1 AMTRSAELIE
11 AMLGV
16 LKAGCAYMPI
26 DATYPRPRI
35 AMMIEEAGTKLIVS
49 QQQNEEAVRGL
60 GAEVVKMEEALRGQS
75 RQTCVMESWSDSLA
89 YVMYTSGSSGRAK
102 GVAITQ
108 KNVVKLVKGVRYV
121 EFGEE
126 EVILAYAP
134 VSFDASTFE
143 IWGSVLN
150 GGKVVMMKEQATLE
164 ELGEEMRRSEVSMMW
179 MTAGLFHQMVER
191 EVESFRGV
199 RQMLSG
205 GDVVSAE
212 AVRKVV
218 EEARGI
224 RVINGYGPTET
235 TTFASSERVR
245 RREEI
250 GERMAIGRPIEN
262 TVIYVL
268 DEEKREVGIGVE
280 GEVWIGGEGVGR
292 GYIGRGE
299 ETAEKYEPDE
309 RRGRG
314 ERMYRSGDRGRYG
327 REGKIEY
334 LGRRDGQV
342 KIRGYRVEVEEVER
356 EMEEVEGI
364 KEAVVEVKEVG
375 GEKRLVGYVVVE
387 EGAEVR
393 EERVKEEMRK
403 RMPEW
408 MVVWR
413 VMEVERM
420 PLTVNGKV
428 DRRALPMPDPVR
440 PELEKSFQ
448 APRTPD
454 EELIANIWAQI
465 LQVDQVGIYDTFF
478 ELGGHS
484 LSATQAISQLKEAFQ
499 MEIPLRNIFE
509 FSTVESLARRLMQLR
524 FASEGLEVSPIV
536 AARRDQDLYL
546 SFAQQRLWFMDRL
559 SPDKSGYNISN
570 AIRLKGPLNVPAL
583 EQALGEIVRRH
594 EVLRSSF
601 SEKDGQPLQI
611 TSPEYRIAFTIL
623 DLRNLPDE
631 EKQRRIE
638 GFAIK
643 QANRSFDLSRA
654 PLMRVTLLRLA
665 AEDNVVLFTMHHI
678 VGDAWSVGILIG
690 EVTALYEAYLFQ
702 MPSPLE
708 DLPIQYA
715 DYAQWQ
721 RQWLEGDVLDTHL
734 SYWKNKLNG
743 KLPTMDLP
751 FARPRPTVQT
761 FRGSHSAWTVPKK
774 LSDSIKKIGRQ
785 EGATLFMSLMAIF
798 NAQLNYY
805 MGIDDIILG
814 TDVANR
820 TRPETEKLIGFFAN
834 QLVLRTD
841 LSGNPTYL
849 DLLGRVREVAL
860 GAYAHQNLPFDK
872 LVEALKPQR
881 DFSRNP
887 LFQILF
893 GLHNAPTSALH
904 LPGVTP
910 SSFAFENGTSVFD
923 LSLYFIDTGDGLAG
937 IARYNADLFD
947 GESIARLIADYDLLL
962 EAVATDPLIGLNSM
976 RELLEQTEMNRR
988 KAKDDDFMKAR
999 LSKFKSVR
1007 RRAINKV

>member
-1 AMTRSAELIE
+1 
-11 AMLGV
+11 
-16 LKAGCAYMPI
+16 
-26 DATYPRPRI
+26 
-35 AMMIEEAGTKLIVS
+35 
-49 QQQNEEAVRGL
+49 
-60 GAEVVKMEEALRGQS
+60 
-75 RQTCVMESWSDSLA
+75 
-89 YVMYTSGSSGRAK
+89 
-102 GVAITQ
+102 
-108 KNVVKLVKGVRYV
+108 
-121 EFGEE
+121 
-126 EVILAYAP
+126 
-134 VSFDASTFE
+134 
-143 IWGSVLN
+143 
-150 GGKVVMMKEQATLE
+150 
-164 ELGEEMRRSEVSMMW
+164 
-179 MTAGLFHQMVER
+179 
-191 EVESFRGV
+191 
-199 RQMLSG
+199 
-205 GDVVSAE
+205 
-212 AVRKVV
+212 
-218 EEARGI
+218 
-224 RVINGYGPTET
+224 
-235 TTFASSERVR
+235 
-245 RREEI
+245 
-250 GERMAIGRPIEN
+250 
-262 TVIYVL
+262 
-268 DEEKREVGIGVE
+268 
-280 GEVWIGGEGVGR
+280 
-292 GYIGRGE
+292 
-299 ETAEKYEPDE
+299 
-309 RRGRG
+309 
-314 ERMYRSGDRGRYG
+314 
-327 REGKIEY
+327 
-334 LGRRDGQV
+334 
-342 KIRGYRVEVEEVER
+342 
-356 EMEEVEGI
+356 
-364 KEAVVEVKEVG
+364 
-375 GEKRLVGYVVVE
+375 
-387 EGAEVR
+387 
-393 EERVKEEMRK
+393 
-403 RMPEW
+403 
-408 MVVWR
+408 
-413 VMEVERM
+413 
-420 PLTVNGKV
+420 
-428 DRRALPMPDPVR
+428 MPDPVR